1 MNQEPI
7 CDVPPP
13 KRRFSDA
20 DRQACVRRW
29 QDSGLSML
37 AFCRREGLNAKTI
50 GQWKRRLLGSAAPA
64 APARPFVAVTLTP
77 PERTGGTGGGRM
89 RLVLV
94 GRERIVL
101 PPDFDDQALR
111 RLLAVLDARNAS
123 ASASAG
129 GVRC

>member
-1 MNQEPI
+1 
-7 CDVPPP
+7 
-13 KRRFSDA
+13 
-20 DRQACVRRW
+20 
-29 QDSGLSML
+29 ML

-64 APARPFVAVTLTP
+64 RPFATVTLTP
-77 PERTGGTGGGRM
+77 PERADGKGGGRM
-89 RLVLV
+89 SLVLS

-111 RLLAVLDARNAS
+111 RLLAVLDAR
-123 ASASAG
+123 SASAG